1 MGQAVQ
7 LPGVSAMEWSTLKKL
22 IYLRGRI
29 GGSTPPT
36 PPATAYVKLSA
47 PSSFSLSA
55 SKGWNGTMEY
65 SLDGNAWQTWS
76 GSSISGTE
84 IYLRGIGNTTVTND
98 STSNKFTISG
108 SNVKVAGSVAALLDF
123 ATVEQGEDPT
133 PLAGAF
139 RGLFYESPAVVDMAE
154 LICPNILSRDCL
166 RAAFSCQNLV
176 IAPAILPAQELAQ
189 GCYFNLFYGAA
200 LKRPP
205 ILPAT
210 RLAKECYRQM
220 FYGCSQLEAAPA
232 LPALTLVSDCYWNM
246 FINTPLKIQSAPT
259 TGYDYEFRIPASG
272 EGNIVVGASAP
283 TSSMFYPNSGVAT
296 PQINTT
302 YYANFPT
309 ISA

>member
-1 MGQAVQ
+1 MSG
-7 LPGVSAMEWSTLKKL
+7 LLLRRKL
-22 IYLRGRI
+22 MRS
-29 GGSTPPT
+29 GGATP
-36 PPATAYVKLSA
+36 AAAAYVKLSA

-65 SLDGNAWQTWS
+65 SLDGDAWQTWS

-84 IYLRGIGNTTVTND
+84 IYLRGIGNTTVTNN

-133 PLAGAF
+133 PLEGAF

-154 LICPNILSRDCL
+154 LICPNIVSVNCL

-220 FYGCSQLEAAPA
+220 FFGCSQLEAAPA
-232 LPALTLVSDCYWNM
+232 LPALTLVSDCYWSM
-246 FINTPLKIQSAPT
+246 FMNTPLKIQSEPT
-259 TGYDYEFRIPASG
+259 TGYDYEYRVPASG
-272 EGNIVVGASAP
+272 EGNIVVGASTP
-283 TSSMFYPNSGVAT
+283 TQTMFYPNSGVAT

-302 YYANFPT
+302 YYANFPS
-309 ISA
+309 IA